1 MQDATADMP
10 ETKACGFLIV
20 TGNPIESFL
29 LMRHKDRWDLPKGH
43 VDPGEDEMTC
53 ALRELEEETGI
64 KAKDIEVDP
73 DFRFTLQYVVH
84 YKKRMGGVTALKT
97 AVYFL
102 ARLTKKVE
110 LNLTEHQ
117 GAEWFPWNPPHA
129 IQEQTIDPL
138 LAAVAAHV
146 SR

>member
-1 MQDATADMP
+1 MQDANADLP

-20 TGNPIESFL
+20 KGDPIESFL

-64 KAKDIEVDP
+64 TSRDIAVDP
-73 DFRFTLQYVVH
+73 NFRYALQYVVN

-97 AVYFL
+97 SVYFL
-102 ARLTKKVE
+102 ATLTNEVQLK
-110 LNLTEHQ
+110 LTEHQ
-117 GAEWFPWNPPHA
+117 GSEWFAWNPPHG

-138 LAAVAAHV
+138 LAAVAQHV
-146 SR
+146 SA

>member
-1 MQDATADMP
+1 MQDSNADMP

-20 TGNPIESFL
+20 QGDPIESFL

-43 VDPGEDEMTC
+43 VDAGEDEMTC

-64 KAKDIEVDP
+64 HSNEIMVDP
-73 DFRFTLQYVVH
+73 DFRFTLQYVVN

-102 ARLTKKVE
+102 ATLTNEVKLK
-110 LNLTEHQ
+110 LTEHQ
-117 GAEWFPWNPPHA
+117 GAEWFSWNPPHA
-129 IQEQTIDPL
+129 IQQQTIDPL
-138 LAAVAAHV
+138 LAAVAQHLK
-146 SR
+146 S